1 MGLFGFL
8 RVHSCLS
15 GTEGSQSCSLKV
27 LVFCSIQGI
36 VTTEVASTVLYAVSN
51 EIMQMIFHKELV
63 DGDTS
68 LRFVFIHS

>member
-1 MGLFGFL
+1 MGLKGL
-8 RVHSCLS
+8 
-15 GTEGSQSCSLKV
+15 QSCSLKV
-27 LVFCSIQGI
+27 LVFSSIQGI